1 MAPPDAEDAGDASEC
16 SSSECSFHSFDASDP
31 SASNEEDDDSTAS
44 RPDAVDA
51 RTPEPPRPDA
61 PRGAAAD
68 SDASTTSGS
77 DADASTSDAESDSD
91 DEPMLSYARVGASVP
106 SALESADDATCA
118 AFAAN
123 GKLALGL
130 RSGLVLVVD
139 GASGETTHRTRA
151 HPGRRVEDVSM
162 DATGAFVASCADD
175 GVVVVHAL
183 VSNGGGEGEEGDA
196 STTAIL
202 RIVCEHSIKTVA
214 IDPLFASKRAR
225 RVVYGGVTGE
235 LALNGRAPGAG
246 ETRASSTLHA
256 GEGVVRLTRW
266 AGDLIAWANDLGVK
280 LYDVQRRQRVAF
292 IDKPRGTPKPEEA
305 RSISRWFPYDRVG
318 VVNADP

>member
-51 RTPEPPRPDA
+51 RTPEPLRPDA

-151 HPGRRVEDVSM
+151 KSSIIREISPRIRHLRRDARRGRVVSRRCAREARGGGGDEIIRRVDG
-162 DATGAFVASCADD
+162 DGA
-175 GVVVVHAL
+175 
-183 VSNGGGEGEEGDA
+183 
-196 STTAIL
+196 
-202 RIVCEHSIKTVA
+202 
-214 IDPLFASKRAR
+214 RAR
-225 RVVYGGVTGE
+225 V
-235 LALNGRAPGAG
+235 L
-246 ETRASSTLHA
+246 
-256 GEGVVRLTRW
+256 
-266 AGDLIAWANDLGVK
+266 
-280 LYDVQRRQRVAF
+280 
-292 IDKPRGTPKPEEA
+292 
-305 RSISRWFPYDRVG
+305 
-318 VVNADP
+318 